1 MKTQWDF
8 KEFFASDND
17 FLEALT
23 IYQKNAEKLNE
34 SFQNIKMDI
43 YIIKTIQKMIVFMH
57 HI

>member
-34 SFQNIKMDI
+34 SFENKGLEEKLKEYYKEKNI
-43 YIIKTIQKMIVFMH
+43 
-57 HI
+57 